1 MLYFCKTSNMSW
13 RKISSQGVG
22 IGNTIFA
29 PSQTRIFI
37 LQDGNTDSHEKAS
50 QGVGIEKAVFTSSKR
65 RFFIFFITGQSQK
78 AAECRAAR
86 PAERSVHR
94 GLGVPQQADNGQ
106 YIYVGTACK
115 RFENASKA
123 SFTLFRKHCIEGP
136 RYEKTDRRRYRRKP
150 VFACWDSAPNPLNSP
165 CWGWLDVLKPNA
177 YTKQPT

>member
-1 MLYFCKTSNMSW
+1 MSW

-37 LQDGNTDSHEKAS
+37 FQDGSTDSHEKAS

-65 RFFIFFITGQSQK
+65 RIFIFFITEQSQK

-94 GLGVPQQADNGQ
+94 GLGVPQQAESTAPGIAGYRAFEALYYKD
-106 YIYVGTACK
+106 TACK
-115 RFENASKA
+115 RLKNIFGVI
-123 SFTLFRKHCIEGP
+123 FTLFRKQCQHIYVG
-136 RYEKTDRRRYRRKP
+136 
-150 VFACWDSAPNPLNSP
+150 
-165 CWGWLDVLKPNA
+165 
-177 YTKQPT
+177 

>member
-1 MLYFCKTSNMSW
+1 MSW

-37 LQDGNTDSHEKAS
+37 FQDGNTDSHEISS

-65 RFFIFFITGQSQK
+65 RIFIFFITGQSQK

-94 GLGVPQQADNGQ
+94 GLGFPQQADNGQ
-106 YIYVGTACK
+106 HIYVGTACK
-115 RFENASKA
+115 RFEKCVQSLFHFISQAVYRGPSTQKKLTA
-123 SFTLFRKHCIEGP
+123 DVIAGSQFLLVGTVSQTL
-136 RYEKTDRRRYRRKP
+136 
-150 VFACWDSAPNPLNSP
+150 
-165 CWGWLDVLKPNA
+165 
-177 YTKQPT
+177 